1 MQEIE
6 KQTKINQ
13 QKMPKQLCISILV
26 DLLQKM
32 GSTTNNLKKT
42 IIKTAAL
49 FFKDQREDLSSEFNH
64 CN

>member
-42 IIKTAAL
+42 IIKNGGPI
-49 FFKDQREDLSSEFNH
+49 FQRSKRRSEFRIQSL
-64 CN
+64 